1 MPFALISPNEIV
13 YDRNQKPPAPLG
25 ARVAQIAD
33 AEFDVAPPLFWVSC
47 DTTIDIYEYYYD
59 TTNQKFVVIPPYI
72 PPPKSTTGPAVV

>member
-33 AEFDVAPPLFWVSC
+33 AEFDVAPPLNWVEVPY
-47 DTTIDIYEYYYD
+47 TITADDYYWD
-59 TTNQKFVVIPPYI
+59 GTQALQIPVPT
-72 PPPKSTTGPAVV
+72 PKQVANGGPTIA